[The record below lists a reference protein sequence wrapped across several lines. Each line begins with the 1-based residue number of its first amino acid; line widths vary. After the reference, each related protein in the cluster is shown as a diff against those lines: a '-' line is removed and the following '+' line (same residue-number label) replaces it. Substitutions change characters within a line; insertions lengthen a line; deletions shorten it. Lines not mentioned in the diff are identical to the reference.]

1 MKKRDRRKD
10 TERGK
15 EREAGFGRRCGINR
29 RTCMN
34 GRVRLRVVHVY
45 YGIDLKEFALSVA
58 RDSN

>member
-1 MKKRDRRKD
+1 
-10 TERGK
+10 
-15 EREAGFGRRCGINR
+15 
-29 RTCMN
+29 MN